1 MNQELDSE
9 VTKIE
14 ETFKDKEAYCF
25 GCGSNIKNSH
35 LLICAECLG
44 IETDTF
50 LKLAEGISGNIL
62 ISLEEDE

>member
-9 VTKIE
+9 VSKIE
-14 ETFKDKEAYCF
+14 EAFEQKDAYCF
-25 GCGSNIKNSH
+25 GCGSHIKSSH

-44 IETDTF
+44 IETNTF
-50 LKLAEGISGNIL
+50 LKLAEGISGEIL